1 MNRCCGVCGGIEKE
15 KLFHQK
21 FIIPDELPLVD
32 HYDVVRCPECGF
44 IFADTASTQK
54 DYDEYYSLL
63 SKYEN
68 AEEVYS
74 ELTDAINREKE
85 YSAKI
90 IDSLCLPKEARIVE
104 IGCANGQLLSVLKQK
119 GYSNLCGID
128 PSAVCMKN
136 VSQNGIESQ
145 VGFLTNNKL
154 DKESCDLIILEGVL
168 EHIRDLEKTFE
179 NLISYLS
186 DEGKLLIIVP
196 DVDTYG
202 INYVA
207 PNYYFDIEHINH
219 FSYSDMRNIGNCYG
233 LRIVHHSKFDF
244 DFPRNTKVSILS
256 VVLEK
261 DLSRKGL
268 PYEPSDIGWRSV
280 EEHIKSSQEALLAY
294 EETIETIGSVEP
306 IVIYGAGNH
315 TYRILANTKLKE
327 LNILAFIDND
337 RVKQNLTLLRKPI
350 LPSGMLQKL
359 QSKVILCTAFSNE
372 GIKRDIK
379 NKHAELEIISI
390 E

>member
-1 MNRCCGVCGGIEKE
+1 MNRSCGVCGGIERE
-15 KLFHQK
+15 ILFQQK
-21 FIIPDELPLVD
+21 FIIPDEISLAD
-32 HYDVVRCPECGF
+32 QYDIVRCSECGF
-44 IFADTASTQK
+44 IFADTASSQE
-54 DYDEYYSLL
+54 DYDAYYALL

-68 AEEVYS
+68 AETVYS
-74 ELTDAINREKE
+74 ELTETISREKE

-90 IDSLCLPKEARIVE
+90 IDGLYLPKESRIVE
-104 IGCANGQLLSVLKQK
+104 IGCANGHLLSVLKEK

-128 PSAVCMKN
+128 PSAVCVKN
-136 VSQNGIESQ
+136 VSQKGIESQ
-145 VGFLTNNKL
+145 VGFLTNNHLTKG
-154 DKESCDLIILEGVL
+154 SCDLIILEGVL
-168 EHIRDLEKTFE
+168 EHVRDVKGTIE
-179 NLISYLS
+179 NLFSYLS
-186 DEGKLLIIVP
+186 EAGKLLIIVP

-202 INYVA
+202 MHYVA
-207 PNYYFDIEHINH
+207 PHYYFDIEHINH
-219 FSYSDMRNIGNCYG
+219 FSYADMRHLGNHYG
-233 LRIVHHSKFDF
+233 LRVVHHSTFDF

-261 DLSRKGL
+261 DLSKKGL
-268 PYEPSDIGWRSV
+268 PYEPSDLGRRSV
-280 EEHIKSSQEALLAY
+280 EEHIRSSQAALSAY
-294 EETIETIGSVEP
+294 EKIIERIGSVEP

-315 TYRILANTKLKE
+315 TYRILANTKLHE

-337 RVKQNLTLLRKPI
+337 QVKQNLTLLGKPI

-379 NKHAELEIISI
+379 NKHAELDIISI